1 MNTDKN
7 ISICVVIVS
16 SFEPLYLF
24 CNNIIRKQS
33 LQYKIPVFFLL
44 NGKLPEN
51 YILKKDERF
60 LEHTDGLCNPW
71 MFLKFKTML
80 QEIYNNSSPDY
91 ILRCN
96 STTFINFTRLP
107 ELFASL
113 PTENLIA
120 GPFMYSTGFIGTN
133 VFCQG
138 SNMILSKDVA
148 KRLAYDQNEKDPF
161 IFEYADDIAIDFLT
175 RTYAKKN
182 DLSLYTMRYEEFTTI
197 PKFYELPINPANI
210 FFRVKN
216 NTINRFEIDSEI
228 WKLLHY
234 LFDVIHYR
242 NTFTAWAK
250 YTINTPRYTIYSFGD
265 DHKKI

>member
-7 ISICVVIVS
+7 ITICVVIVS

-33 LQYKIPVFFLL
+33 LQYNIPVFFLL

-51 YILKKDERF
+51 YVLKKDERF
-60 LEHTDGLCNPW
+60 LEHADGLSNPW
-71 MFLKFKTML
+71 MFLKFKNML
-80 QEIYNNSSPDY
+80 QEIYGNSSPDF

-96 STTFINFTRLP
+96 SSTFINFNRLP
-107 ELFASL
+107 ELFSNL

-120 GPFMYSTGFIGTN
+120 GPFMYSTGYIGTDI
-133 VFCQG
+133 FCQG

-161 IFEYADDIAIDFLT
+161 IFEYPDDIAIDFLT
-175 RTYAKKN
+175 RTFAKRN
-182 DLSLYTMRYEEFTTI
+182 DLSIYTMRYEEFKII
-197 PKFYELPINPANI
+197 PKFYELTINPTNI
-210 FFRVKN
+210 FFRIKN
-216 NTINRFEIDSEI
+216 NIDNRFEIDSEI

-242 NTFTAWAK
+242 NNFTSWGK
-250 YTINTPRYTIYSFGD
+250 YTVNTPRYIISSVGD
-265 DHKKI
+265 DYKKI